1 MTRSVGRKTSSI
13 SKARSYA
20 EIGRFWDGH
29 DLTQFW
35 HRTRPIKF
43 KVFLHTPKQRVRER
57 GS

>member
-29 DLTQFW
+29 DLIQFW
-35 HRTRPIKF
+35 HGTRPIKF
-43 KVFLHTPKQRVRER
+43 KVLLRTLKQRVRKR